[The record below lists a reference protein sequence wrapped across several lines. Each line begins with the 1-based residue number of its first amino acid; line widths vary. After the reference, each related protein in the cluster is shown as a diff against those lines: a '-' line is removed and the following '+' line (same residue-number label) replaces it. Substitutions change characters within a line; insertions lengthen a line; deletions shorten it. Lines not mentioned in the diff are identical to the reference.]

1 MDADRRTMAQKIVE
15 AELRTDTGKNVAR
28 RIRQAGRVPGIL
40 YGDMREAFSLTLNP
54 KQLSAVLR
62 SEAGQNTIFNLQV
75 SGGETTPVMIVDMQF
90 EPVRGH
96 LLHADLKRIAM
107 NKKLKV
113 SVHVVLVGESP
124 GVKMQG
130 GILEVVLREVEV
142 ECLPA
147 DIPEQFQIGIET
159 LEIGHYIRVA
169 DLQKVTGEKIQILS
183 DPDGVI
189 CHVVVPKVEEE
200 VKPEGEEAAEAAEE
214 PELIKKGKAAEEGE
228 EQPESK

>member
-40 YGDMREAFSLTLNP
+40 YGDMREAFSLTMNP

-62 SEAGQNTIFNLQV
+62 SESGQNTIFNLQV
-75 SGGETTPVMIVDMQF
+75 SGGETTPVMIVDTQF

-107 NKKLKV
+107 DKKLKV
-113 SVHVVLVGESP
+113 SVHVVLTGESP
-124 GVKMQG
+124 GVKLQG

-142 ECLPA
+142 ECLPT
-147 DIPEQFQIGIET
+147 DIPEQLQIGIET
-159 LEIGHYIRVA
+159 LEMGHYIRVA
-169 DLQKVTGEKIQILS
+169 DLQKTTEGKIQILS

-189 CHVVVPKVEEE
+189 CHVVAPKAEE
-200 VKPEGEEAAEAAEE
+200 VKPEEEEAAEAAEE

>member
-1 MDADRRTMAQKIVE
+1 MAQKIVE

-62 SEAGQNTIFNLQV
+62 SESGQNTIFNLQV
-75 SGGETTPVMIVDMQF
+75 SGGETTPVMIVDTQF

-107 NKKLKV
+107 DKKLKV
-113 SVHVVLVGESP
+113 SVHVVLTGESP
-124 GVKMQG
+124 GVKLQG

-142 ECLPA
+142 ECLPT
-147 DIPEQFQIGIET
+147 DIPEQLQIGIET
-159 LEIGHYIRVA
+159 LEMGHYIRVA
-169 DLQKVTGEKIQILS
+169 DLQKTTEGKIQILS

-189 CHVVVPKVEEE
+189 CHVVAPKAEE
-200 VKPEGEEAAEAAEE
+200 VKPEEEEAAEAAEE